1 MQLEIEKRVQTSD
14 VLFDGSA
21 ETNGYDEATHG
32 LFGCGAKC
40 FWGENLIIQ
49 RKHLTKACTFV
60 IKSKE
65 DESAEKYLLLGQIR
79 AVLSSLFFFD
89 ISTAATPSS

>member
-1 MQLEIEKRVQTSD
+1 MRVTGHGQLNAAS
-14 VLFDGSA
+14 
-21 ETNGYDEATHG
+21 
-32 LFGCGAKC
+32 
-40 FWGENLIIQ
+40 
-49 RKHLTKACTFV
+49 ACTFV

-89 ISTAATPSS
+89 ISTAATPSA